1 VKRFYGAVDIV
12 AEDDG
17 FAVTLDGKPVRTPAK
32 RPLRLLSRG
41 FADAVAA
48 EWRAQQGDI
57 DPARMPLTRLAN
69 TAIDRVAVGRIEV
82 IAEVASYADTDLV
95 CYRAEAP
102 PDLVA
107 AQRAAWQP
115 LVDWAAA
122 HHGAPLHVT
131 TGVRPV
137 EQPPGTLRAIEAAV
151 AAFDDFAL
159 AALHAATAACRSV
172 VIALALADGRLDA
185 AGAWEHAHVD
195 EAYQAGRWG
204 DDPDEVRRLETAR
217 RDIAA
222 AAEVLALCRGDERAP

>member
-1 VKRFYGAVDIV
+1 MKRFYGTVDIV
-12 AEDDG
+12 AEDGG

-32 RPLRLLSRG
+32 RPLRLPSRG

-102 PDLVA
+102 PELVA
-107 AQRAAWQP
+107 SQRAAWQP
-115 LVDWAAA
+115 LVDWAAS

-137 EQPPGTLRAIEAAV
+137 EQPPGTLRAIAAAV
-151 AAFDDFAL
+151 GAFDDFAL
-159 AALHAATAACRSV
+159 AALHAVTSACRSV
-172 VIALALADGRLDA
+172 VIGLALADGRLDA
-185 AGAWEHAHVD
+185 AAAWECAHVD

-204 DDPDEVRRLETAR
+204 DDPDVVRRLETVR

-222 AAEVLALCRGDERAP
+222 AAEVLALCGGDEGAP

>member
-1 VKRFYGAVDIV
+1 MKRFYGTVDIV
-12 AEDDG
+12 GEDGG
-17 FAVTLDGKPVRTPAK
+17 FAVTLDGKPVRTPAR
-32 RPLRLLSRG
+32 RPLRLPGSG

-57 DPARMPLTRLAN
+57 DPTRMPLTRLAN
-69 TAIDRVAVGRIEV
+69 TAIDRVADGRIQV
-82 IAEVASYADTDLV
+82 IAEVASYGDTDLV

-115 LVDWAAA
+115 LVDWAAS

-137 EQPPGTLRAIEAAV
+137 EQPPSTLRAIEAAV

-159 AALHAATAACRSV
+159 AALHGVTSSCRSV
-172 VIALALADGRLDA
+172 VIGLALAHGRLDA
-185 AGAWEHAHVD
+185 DAAWQHAHVD
-195 EAYQAGRWG
+195 DIYQAGRWG
-204 DDPDEVRRLETAR
+204 EDPDLTRRLETAR

-222 AAEVLALCRGDERAP
+222 AAEVLALCRGDEAAP